1 MQSQKV
7 SGQEEHHQP
16 KSKQV
21 PPYVLSGYGP
31 EQPIAY
37 HTVNY

>member
-16 KSKQV
+16 KSEQV
-21 PPYVLSGYGP
+21 PPDVLSGYGP
-31 EQPIAY
+31 EQPIAN
-37 HTVNY
+37 HTSNY

>member
-1 MQSQKV
+1 MQSKNV
-7 SGQEEHHQP
+7 SRHKEHHQP
-16 KSKQV
+16 ESEKVSSNV
-21 PPYVLSGYGP
+21 ISWNSP